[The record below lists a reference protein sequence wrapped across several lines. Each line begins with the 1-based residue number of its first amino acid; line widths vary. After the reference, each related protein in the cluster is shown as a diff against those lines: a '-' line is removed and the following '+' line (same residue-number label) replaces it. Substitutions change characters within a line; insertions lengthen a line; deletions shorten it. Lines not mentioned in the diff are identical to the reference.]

1 MSVIAFSRAVGPVP
15 IDCVLSE
22 DHSSEIEVTEIPIE
36 TGARITDHA
45 YVLPKR
51 VTLEVADVNAAAT
64 YNALVRLQESRAPF
78 TVVTGLFVYTNML
91 IRSLN
96 ATRDKFTSK
105 ILQCTADLQEIIIVG
120 TAFTAAPGSL
130 LGSLGSMTPGISSTQ
145 SKDAVTSDR
154 ATATVLRGDSAV
166 ATVNLGSILRQVLQ

>member
-1 MSVIAFSRAVGPVP
+1 MSAIAFSRAIGPVS
-15 IDCVLSE
+15 IDCVISE

-51 VTLEVADVNAAAT
+51 VTLEIADAKAAAT

-96 ATRDKFTSK
+96 ATRDRISSK
-105 ILQCTADLQEIIIVG
+105 VLQCSAELQEIIIVG
-120 TAFTAAPGSL
+120 TSYSSAAGGLLGL
-130 LGSLGSMTPGISSTQ
+130 LGSKVPKISSAQ
-145 SKDAVTSDR
+145 SKDARTADR
-154 ATATVLRGDSAV
+154 ATDTVLRGDSATT
-166 ATVNLGSILRQVLQ
+166 ASNDRASLRLVLQ